1 MTDEPQKPRPQAPV
15 KMVKNKEGLLVP
27 EDQSNRC
34 LHTSVIKRIKPQI
47 PEYVC
52 KEADDGCGEKLK
64 FITLTWALMTEDEFN
79 TFQAIQAQRMAAAIR
94 QQRTGLVTPGE
105 AKAQESQRSSQQP
118 KMVPPRKG
126 PA

>member
-1 MTDEPQKPRPQAPV
+1 MTDEPQPQARV
-15 KMVKNKEGLLVP
+15 KMVKNKEGILVP
-27 EDQSNRC
+27 AGTIDRC
-34 LHTSVIKRIKPQI
+34 LHKSVIKRIKPQL

-52 KEADDGCGEKLK
+52 KEADEGCGEKLK
-64 FITLTWALMTEDEFN
+64 FVTLTWALMTEEEFN
-79 TFQAIQAQRMAAAIR
+79 TFQVIQAQRMAAAIR

-105 AKAQESQRSSQQP
+105 AEAEKRQQQP

>member
-1 MTDEPQKPRPQAPV
+1 MADEPRPQPQAPV

-27 EDQSNRC
+27 ATQSDRC
-34 LHTSVIKRIKPQI
+34 LHTSVIKRIKPQL
-47 PEYVC
+47 PEYMC
-52 KEADDGCGEKLK
+52 KEKDDGCGETLK
-64 FITLTWALMTEDEFN
+64 FVTLTWALMTEEEFN
-79 TFQAIQAQRMAAAIR
+79 TFQAIQAQRMAATIR

-105 AKAQESQRSSQQP
+105 AKAQESQKRGQQP

>member
-1 MTDEPQKPRPQAPV
+1 MTDEPQPQTRV

-27 EDQSNRC
+27 EDQANRC
-34 LHTSVIKRIKPQI
+34 FHKSVIKRIKPQP

-52 KEADDGCGEKLK
+52 RGDDDGCGEKLK
-64 FITLTWALMTEDEFN
+64 FVTLTWALMTEEEFN
-79 TFQAIQAQRMAAAIR
+79 TFQAVQARNMAAMIR

-105 AKAQESQRSSQQP
+105 AKAEATQKRQP
-118 KMVPPRKG
+118 KVVSPRKG

>member
-1 MTDEPQKPRPQAPV
+1 MTSEPQPQQVPV

-27 EDQSNRC
+27 ENQINRC
-34 LHTSVIKRIKPQI
+34 HHLSVVKRIKPQP

-52 KEADDGCGEKLK
+52 RKKDDGCGETLK
-64 FITLTWALMTEDEFN
+64 FITLTWALMTEGEFK
-79 TFQAIQAQRMAAAIR
+79 TFQVIQARNMAAAIR
-94 QQRTGLVTPGE
+94 QQNTGLVTPGE
-105 AKAQESQRSSQQP
+105 AKAQASQGRSRQP